1 MDSDTLTAFTILNFV
16 TMIVMTLFLIHYTTQ
31 VKGYNKFLMLYVR
44 RLVNVEV
51 DVTKLL
57 IKQMEQSLKDVELGE
72 KYTDI
77 RYNDMVSSDKELSV
91 KESSIKESSIKDS
104 SMKESSNKE
113 LTTVVDLESK
123 QSPALTA
130 MEDTEPRVRKGSNDV
145 EYFV

>member
-57 IKQMEQSLKDVELGE
+57 IKQMEQSLKDVEMME

-77 RYNDMVSSDKELSV
+77 KYNDMVSSDKEP
-91 KESSIKESSIKDS
+91 SIKDS
-104 SMKESSNKE
+104 SMKDSSNKE
-113 LTTVVDLESK
+113 LTAVVYLESK